1 MYMCVRG
8 RSLVKM
14 EPLVSPMTQENTLAS
29 ALMAFM
35 GGTVSSK
42 QDPVRKP
49 GKSFG
54 KYHAEHIV
62 HRPVANL

>member
-1 MYMCVRG
+1 
-8 RSLVKM
+8 M

-29 ALMAFM
+29 VLMASM

-42 QDPVRKP
+42 QDLVRKP

-54 KYHAEHIV
+54 NYHVEYIV